1 MFPIVHV
8 HRALE
13 GQCLAISTCLSNQTK
28 PQNYLFFKT
37 SFESSRVTQASLL
50 LIYKG
55 KCWCVCLFVCLFSIE
70 IQTTGRIRMKFCTE
84 VVLKGGGEGSW
95 RGFDPVPPPPGYRVH
110 KGGTG
115 CLWSLTVHFGKNFI
129 KQKLNHPRQCRVT
142 QASLLIYKG

>member
-55 KCWCVCLFVCLFSIE
+55 KCWCVCVFVCLFSIE
-70 IQTTGRIRMKFCTE
+70 IQAAGWIGMKFGKE
-84 VVLKGGGEGSW
+84 VVLKGGGSW
-95 RGFDPVPPPPGYRVH
+95 GHFNPIPPPPGYEVH
-110 KGGTG
+110 KGGPG
-115 CLWSLTVHFGKNFI
+115 CLWSLSCAF
-129 KQKLNHPRQCRVT
+129 
-142 QASLLIYKG
+142 

>member
-1 MFPIVHV
+1 MFPILHV

-70 IQTTGRIRMKFCTE
+70 I
-84 VVLKGGGEGSW
+84 LKGGGKVLG
-95 RGFDPVPPPPGYRVH
+95 GVLTLYPHLP
-110 KGGTG
+110 GTG
-115 CLWSLTVHFGKNFI
+115 CI
-129 KQKLNHPRQCRVT
+129 KGVQGASG
-142 QASLLIYKG
+142 ASLCILAKTL

>member
-84 VVLKGGGEGSW
+84 VVLKGGGKVLG
-95 RGFDPVPPPPGYRVH
+95 GVLTLYPHLP
-110 KGGTG
+110 GTG
-115 CLWSLTVHFGKNFI
+115 CI
-129 KQKLNHPRQCRVT
+129 KGVQGASG
-142 QASLLIYKG
+142 ASLCILAKTL